1 MPDDLLRDLESF
13 GLFFEDMV
21 VRDLKIY
28 AGTLGGDVLHYRDNA
43 GLECDA
49 VVHLDDGRWGAIEI
63 KLGGD
68 ELIEAGA
75 TSLKTL
81 KAKIE
86 EKSDEKS
93 PSFLM
98 VLTAVGGAYQR
109 EDGVY
114 VASINYLKP

>member
-1 MPDDLLRDLESF
+1 MPEDLLRDLESF
-13 GLFFEDMV
+13 GLFFEDMA
-21 VRDLKIY
+21 VRDLKVY
-28 AGTLGGDVLHYRDNA
+28 AGTLGGEVLHYRDNA

-68 ELIEAGA
+68 ELVEAGA
-75 TSLKTL
+75 NSLKLL

-86 EKSDEKS
+86 EKSDEMA

-98 VLTAVGGAYQR
+98 VLPAVGGAYQR

-114 VASINYLKP
+114 VAPINLLKP